1 MCLGVWGAGKY
12 TFFGKAADMIN
23 SVEAVGRFQKIVFG
37 ITMWL
42 LAASILLT
50 IVIFVRAV
58 VILFGPSCYCHC
70 VGVVVLCHC
79 RCVSV
84 VVHHLC

>member
-1 MCLGVWGAGKY
+1 MCVRGRRCAGKY

-23 SVEAVGRFQKIVFG
+23 SVEVVGRFQKIVFG

-50 IVIFVRAV
+50 IVIFVRCFSA
-58 VILFGPSCYCHC
+58 G
-70 VGVVVLCHC
+70 
-79 RCVSV
+79 
-84 VVHHLC
+84 